1 MTNKENEEKR
11 YAANKGIKK
20 TSLIPLEKE
29 DIIFVKAK
37 KYHQRGEIIMA
48 QGILP
53 YQYEMEKSANNMTA
67 RAGLLLYLDLM
78 KAMGL
83 SRQIESEVR
92 TRKDSQG
99 WTDAQIIEALIL
111 LNQAGGECVEDI
123 DQLES
128 DPGFAHVLEKLYTH
142 GMKRRK
148 RRELTRRWRKE
159 MKRRLPSRS
168 AVFRYLSA
176 YHNEEEEGERKPH
189 KAFIPAANEQLKG
202 LQKIIGVPVNFAQRH
217 KVEKQA
223 TLDQD
228 ATLVE
233 THKEESL
240 ACYKGYKAYQPL
252 NTYWAE
258 HDMIIHSEF
267 RDGNVPAG
275 YEQLRVLQAALETL
289 PAEVEKVY
297 MRSDTAGYQWDLLK
311 YCAQGQNERFG
322 VIEFAIGADVRKE
335 FKQAALEVPEKEWK
349 PIRKKVAGKWE
360 DTGQEWAEVCYVPN
374 KGAVSKKDPEYRY
387 LATRELLKEQIDL
400 EGMKSEQKELP
411 FPTME
416 FGSKGKYKI
425 YGIVTNRD
433 LFGED
438 LILWYRQRCGKSEEA
453 HAVMKEDLAG
463 GKLPSGKFGANAAWW
478 QIMILALNINQ
489 AMKRL
494 VLGKSWEPKRM
505 KAIRYHIINVAG
517 QVIDLTRG
525 LIVKI
530 SCAQRSWETLV
541 SARAKIMKLAP
552 VPGG

>member
-1 MTNKENEEKR
+1 
-11 YAANKGIKK
+11 
-20 TSLIPLEKE
+20 
-29 DIIFVKAK
+29 
-37 KYHQRGEIIMA
+37 MA
-48 QGILP
+48 QGVLP
-53 YQYEMEKSANNMTA
+53 YQYEMEKSASDMTA
-67 RAGLLLYLDLM
+67 RAGLLIYLDLM

-83 SRQIESEVR
+83 SRHIEREVQ
-92 TRKDSQG
+92 TRKEGQG

-123 DQLES
+123 EQLES
-128 DPGFAHVLEKLYTH
+128 DKGLVQVLEKLYTH

-148 RRELTRRWRKE
+148 RRELSRRWRKE
-159 MKRRLPSRS
+159 KKRMLPSRS
-168 AVFRYLSA
+168 AVFRYLSE
-176 YHNEEEEGERKPH
+176 YHNAEEEVERKPH
-189 KAFIPAANEQLKG
+189 KAFIPEANEQLKG
-202 LQKIIGVPVNFAQRH
+202 LQKIIGVPVNLVQRH

-233 THKEESL
+233 TYKEESL

-258 HDMIIHSEF
+258 HGMIIHSEF

-275 YEQLRVLQAALETL
+275 YEQLRVLQEALERL

-311 YCAQGQNERFG
+311 YCAKGQNERFG

-335 FKQAALEVPEKEWK
+335 FKQAVGEVAEKEWQ
-349 PIRKKVAGKWE
+349 PIRKKVHGKWE
-360 DTGQEWAEVCYVPN
+360 ETGQEWAEVCYVPN

-387 LATRELLKEQIDL
+387 LATRELMKQMYL
-400 EGMKSEQKELP
+400 EGMEPEQKELP

-416 FGSKGKYKI
+416 FGSKGRYKI

-433 LFGED
+433 LPGEE
-438 LILWYRQRCGKSEEA
+438 LIIWYRQRCGKSEEV

-463 GKLPSGKFGANAAWW
+463 GKLPSGKFGVNAAWW

-517 QVIDLTRG
+517 QVMDITRG

-541 SARAKIMKLAP
+541 SARDKIMTLAP